1 VRARD
6 VVKHRK
12 APADNGSMSV
22 PRPRPRLAAAL
33 LAAMLVGLL
42 AVPAPAAADPGA
54 VERARAEA
62 ARVRG
67 EVDRLQLRAE
77 VMAEA
82 YAATEERLQAAL
94 RGALAHQRALDDQE
108 LAVETA
114 QVGLDEQ
121 VRGIYEVG
129 PLVSAELLLLADD
142 PHELALAVHVAGASL
157 TTGVH
162 AVDQAT
168 AAQAHDQALVAELR
182 ARQAEV
188 LALRQ
193 RQGDQR
199 AAIEQA
205 LAQQRALLGG
215 AERHVRELVAAARAR
230 EEAARLALV
239 AAAATRART
248 LGLEGFATAPP
259 PTQAAATAVHAALG
273 QLGKP
278 YRWGA
283 SGPGEFDCSGLT
295 SWAYRQAGV
304 ALPRT
309 SRAQWSA
316 GSHMAVAALLPG
328 DLVFFGTD
336 PHDPGTIHHVGM
348 YVGQGLMVNAP
359 YTGAVVR
366 VEPVHP
372 GDYVGATRVT

>member
-1 VRARD
+1 
-6 VVKHRK
+6 
-12 APADNGSMSV
+12 MSV
-22 PRPRPRLAAAL
+22 PRPRPRPAAVL
-33 LAAMLVGLL
+33 LAAMLAGLL
-42 AVPAPAAADPGA
+42 AVPTPAAADPGA

-62 ARVRG
+62 ARIQA
-67 EVDRLQLRAE
+67 EVDRLQVRAE
-77 VMAEA
+77 VTAEA
-82 YAATEERLQAAL
+82 YEATEEHLQAAL
-94 RGALAHQRALDDQE
+94 RSALAHQRALDDQE

-142 PHELALAVHVAGASL
+142 PHELALAVHVAGTSL

-168 AAQAHDQALVAELR
+168 QAQARDQALVAELR

-193 RQGDQR
+193 RQGAQR

-205 LAQQRALLGG
+205 LAQQRELLGS

-230 EEAARLALV
+230 EEAARRALV

-259 PTQAAATAVHAALG
+259 PTQAAGMAVHAALG

-283 SGPGEFDCSGLT
+283 TGPGEFDCSGLT
-295 SWAYRQAGV
+295 SWAYQQAGV
-304 ALPRT
+304 DLPRT

-316 GSHMAVAALLPG
+316 GSHVAVAALLPG

-336 PHDPGTIHHVGM
+336 PRNPGTIHHVGM

-366 VEPVHP
+366 VEPVRP
-372 GDYVGATRVT
+372 DDYVGATRPAS

>member
-1 VRARD
+1 M
-6 VVKHRK
+6 
-12 APADNGSMSV
+12 PV
-22 PRPRPRLAAAL
+22 PCPRPRLAAVL
-33 LAAMLVGLL
+33 LAALLGGLL

-62 ARVRG
+62 ARIRG
-67 EVDRLQLRAE
+67 EVDRLQVRAE

-82 YAATEERLQAAL
+82 YEATEERLQAAL
-94 RGALAHQRALDDQE
+94 RGALAHQHELDDQE

-114 QVGLDEQ
+114 QAGLEEQ

-129 PLVSAELLLLADD
+129 PLVSAELLLVADD

-157 TTGVH
+157 TTSVH
-162 AVDQAT
+162 AVDRAAADQAR
-168 AAQAHDQALVAELR
+168 DQALVAELR

-193 RQGDQR
+193 RQGEQR

-205 LAQQRALLGG
+205 LAQQRELLGG
-215 AERHVRELVAAARAR
+215 AERHVRELLAAARAR
-230 EEAARLALV
+230 EQAARLALV
-239 AAAATRART
+239 AAAAARTRA

-259 PTQAAATAVHAALG
+259 PTRAAAAAVHAALG
-273 QLGKP
+273 QLGRP

-283 SGPGEFDCSGLT
+283 TGPGEFDCSGLT
-295 SWAYRQAGV
+295 SWAYQQAGV

-309 SRAQWSA
+309 SRSQWSA
-316 GSHMAVAALLPG
+316 GSHVAVAALLPG

-336 PHDPGTIHHVGM
+336 ARDPGTIHHVGM

-366 VEPVHP
+366 VEPVRP
-372 GDYVGATRVT
+372 GGYVGATRPTS